1 MTSWR
6 DRLNKFTGKNRYVVC
21 RIFLHLTGKEIAP
34 LLGILNQAGRSAIES
49 QGDLESVGESLVTI
63 CENLLQMDAF
73 WQSAHNEGDVFWDEG
88 QAGDYFN
95 SLSTDSISR
104 FKSGSELESTVEDLQ
119 ESPLTIPV
127 TGNIVVM
134 ISAAYIGEVPE
145 LETNLAARDA
155 LTTALKVLINLH
167 YQGKLE
173 AIGVYFSPSKLG
185 DELTNDQILPNFP
198 ELIPL

>member
-6 DRLNKFTGKNRYVVC
+6 DRLNRLAGKNRYVVC
-21 RIFLHLTGKEIAP
+21 RIFVHLTGKEIAP

-49 QGDLESVGESLVTI
+49 DGDLESVGESLVTI
-63 CENLLQMDAF
+63 CENLLQMDLY

-104 FKSGSELESTVEDLQ
+104 FKSGSELEGGVEDVQ
-119 ESPLTIPV
+119 ETPLTIPA
-127 TGNIVVM
+127 TNNIVVM

-145 LETNLAARDA
+145 LETNLASRDA
-155 LTTALKVLINLH
+155 LITALKVLINLH
-167 YQGKLE
+167 YQGNLE
-173 AIGVYFSPSKLG
+173 AIGVYFSPSKFG
-185 DELTNDQILPNFP
+185 DELTSEQILPNFP

>member
-6 DRLNKFTGKNRYVVC
+6 DRLNRLAGKNRYVVC
-21 RIFLHLTGKEIAP
+21 RIFVHLTGKEIAP
-34 LLGILNQAGRSAIES
+34 LLGILNRAGRSAIES
-49 QGDLESVGESLVTI
+49 DGDLESVGESLVTI
-63 CENLLQMDAF
+63 CENLLQMDLY

-104 FKSGSELESTVEDLQ
+104 FKSGSELEGGVEDVQ
-119 ESPLTIPV
+119 ETPLTIPA
-127 TGNIVVM
+127 TNNIVVM

-145 LETNLAARDA
+145 LETNLASRDA
-155 LTTALKVLINLH
+155 LITALKVLINLH
-167 YQGKLE
+167 YQGNLE
-173 AIGVYFSPSKLG
+173 AIGVYFSPSKFG
-185 DELTNDQILPNFP
+185 DELTSEQILPNFP